1 MTLAWYPGR
10 VTGGNPDDLDTDIDA
25 AELERPGYRV
35 RVEELAEVVR
45 VTTALWR
52 RREELGLSVDEIA
65 RLSGLSLD
73 EVDAIDNNAIDTP
86 LNDLARYAGAVG
98 LRLDLR
104 VTAA

>member
-1 MTLAWYPGR
+1 M
-10 VTGGNPDDLDTDIDA
+10 
-25 AELERPGYRV
+25 
-35 RVEELAEVVR
+35 VR

-73 EVDAIDNNAIDTP
+73 EVEAIENNAIDTP

-104 VTAA
+104 VDRRLSSGKP